1 VIDTFVLQGPVPG
14 LFEKSNAM
22 GYSSQSLEN
31 QLLKTW
37 LGVSRSQALQLVAPK
52 EPLWKISKWNQELG
66 ASILE
71 DVSHV
76 ELALRNLLDAALGE
90 RPANLGLHGSWLD
103 DPSGEIRNLG
113 GAHLL
118 EKIKSAKIQ
127 VARDKSQVSHED
139 VLAELTLGFW
149 TALLGKRFLSLN
161 LDLRG
166 IFLGMNG
173 RSIAALGDR
182 LARIKALR
190 NRVAHQHRILHRN
203 LQDDFD
209 LVILVAADID
219 HRLADFIS
227 DNSRTPE
234 ILIRIT
240 QAKSF
245 SMPREP
251 H

>member
-1 VIDTFVLQGPVPG
+1 MDH
-14 LFEKSNAM
+14 
-22 GYSSQSLEN
+22 SSQSLDN
-31 QLLKTW
+31 QLFETW

-71 DVSHV
+71 DISHV
-76 ELALRNLLDAALGE
+76 ELALRNLLDSALVE
-90 RPANLGLHGSWLD
+90 RLANQGFRGSWLD

-118 EKIKSAKIQ
+118 EKIKTAKIQ
-127 VARDKSQVSHED
+127 VARDKPQVTHED

-149 TALLGKRFLSLN
+149 TALLGKRFLRLN

-166 IFLGMNG
+166 IFLGVNG
-173 RSIAALGDR
+173 RSISALGDR

-190 NRVAHQHRILHRN
+190 NRIAHQHRILHRN

-209 LVILVAADID
+209 LVILVATDID
-219 HRLADFIS
+219 RRLADFIRK
-227 DNSRTPE
+227 NSRTPE

-240 QAKSF
+240 QAKSL
-245 SMPREP
+245 PRP
-251 H
+251 HKPH

>member
-1 VIDTFVLQGPVPG
+1 MDD
-14 LFEKSNAM
+14 
-22 GYSSQSLEN
+22 SSQSLEN
-31 QLLKTW
+31 QLLETW

-76 ELALRNLLDAALGE
+76 ELALRNLLDSALVE
-90 RPANLGLHGSWLD
+90 RLANQGFCGSWLD

-118 EKIKSAKIQ
+118 EKIKSAKLQ
-127 VARDKSQVSHED
+127 VVRDKPRVTHED

-149 TALLGKRFLSLN
+149 TALLGKRFLRLN

-166 IFLGMNG
+166 IFLGVNG
-173 RSIAALGDR
+173 RSISALGDR

-190 NRVAHQHRILHRN
+190 NRIAHQHRILHRN

-209 LVILVAADID
+209 LVIMVANDID
-219 HRLADFIS
+219 RRLADFIRK
-227 DNSRTPE
+227 NSRTPE

-245 SMPREP
+245 SKPHEP